1 MTGKKSSF
9 LIIVLCLVLYHI
21 FWIGACD
28 SKKEPIKIG
37 LVVNLSGRGGTAGEY
52 IREGAMIA
60 ADEINQKGGIQGRP
74 ILLVIKD
81 DENTDDGIINADKE
95 LIAEGVPIIIGHTYS
110 ESTLK
115 AYPYVTSR
123 DTLLFTSYTATS
135 RLTGKDDLF
144 FRTSVDTASYGRALS
159 VLLTKRQFSRV
170 CFLMDMSNPSFTLE
184 YVEET
189 EKYYTGNTYSIEF
202 NSRKETNWDSVIHE
216 LMEPNPE
223 AIIL

>member
-60 ADEINQKGGIQGRP
+60 ADEINKKGGIQGRP
-74 ILLVIKD
+74 ISLVIKD
-81 DENTDDGIINADKE
+81 DENTVDGIINADKE

-123 DTLLFTSYTATS
+123 NTLLFTSY
-135 RLTGKDDLF
+135 
-144 FRTSVDTASYGRALS
+144 
-159 VLLTKRQFSRV
+159 
-170 CFLMDMSNPSFTLE
+170 
-184 YVEET
+184 
-189 EKYYTGNTYSIEF
+189 
-202 NSRKETNWDSVIHE
+202 
-216 LMEPNPE
+216 
-223 AIIL
+223 